1 MEAKALNIIL
11 VENDDIDVMGVQR
24 ALRGITA
31 AFSLWI
37 VHDGVEALALLGG
50 NQVPAKRRLVLL
62 DLLMPRMNG
71 IELLRQMRAD
81 PALKSMPVVVLTS
94 STDERDKA
102 EAYRLNVAGYLLK
115 PVDSAPF
122 AEVMDALIRYWS
134 LTEML

>member
-1 MEAKALNIIL
+1 M
-11 VENDDIDVMGVQR
+11 
-24 ALRGITA
+24 
-31 AFSLWI
+31 

-71 IELLRQMRAD
+71 IELLRQVRAD
-81 PALKSMPVVVLTS
+81 PALKSTPVVVLTS
-94 STDERDKA
+94 SMDERDKA